1 MVIDTQKSITN
12 EKLYRFDTFVSNVKE
27 TINKA
32 RENSIEVIYIR
43 HDDGEGGD
51 LAKGTEGF
59 EHGFHILV
67 PQNANTTIDNE
78 FMTAEQS
85 YKYHNEFMWNGR
97 YAECISL
104 DETIR
109 KMSI

>member
-43 HDDGEGGD
+43 HDDGDGGD

-67 PQNANTTIDNE
+67 SQNVNTTID
-78 FMTAEQS
+78 
-85 YKYHNEFMWNGR
+85 NEFMWNGR